1 MILWFSNFLFVG
13 QLFGHVHKDDFR
25 LQTLESNSDSDSI
38 SNDARKSFALIAP
51 SLSPDYKSNPAFRVM
66 ILDEQ
71 SMSLYD
77 YNQYYIDLDSTKGK
91 GVAL

>member
-1 MILWFSNFLFVG
+1 M
-13 QLFGHVHKDDFR
+13 HKDDFR
-25 LQTLESNSDSDSI
+25 LQTLESNSDSDSV